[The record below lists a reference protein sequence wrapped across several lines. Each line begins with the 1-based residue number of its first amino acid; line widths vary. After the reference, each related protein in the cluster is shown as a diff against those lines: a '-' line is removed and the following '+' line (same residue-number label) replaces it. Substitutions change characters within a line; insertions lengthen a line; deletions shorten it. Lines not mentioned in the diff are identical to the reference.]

1 MTELDARSVTDA
13 DGIAAL
19 QADRLREM
27 LGEVLGSNR
36 FYRSKLGEFGAD
48 APLSSLPFTTREE
61 LEADQCAHPPYGTNL
76 TYELPRY
83 VRHHQTSGS
92 SGAPMHWLDTCES
105 WEWWLGCWFEIFAG
119 AGLTREDRFFIPF
132 SFGPFIG
139 FWGAFDAA
147 CALGSFVLPAGGMTT
162 PARVRYALDHGATVV
177 CCTPTYALHMI
188 EVAEREGVDLAGSAV
203 RALIVAGE
211 PGGSIPA
218 TRERIEAGWGARVF
232 DHAGMTEMGPWGFQ
246 CEASAEDM
254 HVIETAFIAEVVDQN
269 GEAAA
274 DGEQGELVLTNLGRW
289 GSPLIRYR
297 TGDQVRLV
305 RGRCACGRWFARV
318 PGGILGRVDDMIV
331 VRGNNVFP
339 SAIEGVIRS
348 FPEVAEFRM
357 TVIDRPA
364 LSELEVEIEPVP
376 HVGGDGDATAL
387 TGRVQVALQD
397 RFHFRSRVRAV
408 ASGALPRFEL
418 KARRFSRRSEA

>member
-1 MTELDARSVTDA
+1 MDA
-13 DGIAAL
+13 DEIAAL
-19 QADRLREM
+19 QAERLREM
-27 LGEVLGSNR
+27 LGEVLASNP
-36 FYRSKLGEFGAD
+36 FYQSKLGGFGAD

-61 LEADQCAHPPYGTNL
+61 LEADQRAHPPYGTNL
-76 TYELPRY
+76 TYEPSRY

-92 SGAPMHWLDTCES
+92 SGAPMHWLDTPES

-119 AGLTREDRFFIPF
+119 AGLAREDRFFIPF

-162 PARVRYALDHGATVV
+162 PARVRYAIDHGATVV

-218 TRERIEAGWGARVF
+218 TRERIEVGWGARVF

-246 CEASAEDM
+246 CEASAADM
-254 HVIETAFIAEVVDQN
+254 HLIETAFIAEVVDRN
-269 GEAAA
+269 GQTAPE
-274 DGEQGELVLTNLGRW
+274 GEPGELVLTNLGRW

-305 RGRCACGRWFARV
+305 RGRCECGRWFARV
-318 PGGILGRVDDMIV
+318 SGGILGRVDDMIV

-364 LSELEVEIEPVP
+364 LSELEVEIEPAVGA
-376 HVGGDGDATAL
+376 GGDGEATAL
-387 TGRVQVALQD
+387 ADRVQVALQD

-408 ASGALPRFEL
+408 GSGALPRFEL